1 MDLGSL
7 NVLAQL
13 AECPIF
19 LSWKSLHP
27 TTQEHNNVDQAE
39 INLANIR
46 INKDCPRTYKTK
58 CILDN
63 AETDQVQLD
72 HAETASVMYAMY
84 SITKVSVI
92 LITLTFYMYSFLY
105 TRYFMLIFL
114 YIIFFILIIF
124 ILIIFI
130 LVLFLNWLFYT
141 PYFYTLLFHYLTHA
155 AAHYLTQQG
164 QHKQMTQP
172 NLPMHSMHNSNHEL
186 WTHVR

>member
-1 MDLGSL
+1 M
-7 NVLAQL
+7 AQL

-46 INKDCPRTYKTK
+46 INTDCPRPIKTK

-92 LITLTFYMYSFLY
+92 LITLTFYIYSFLY
-105 TRYFMLIFL
+105 TRYFMLIFYTL
-114 YIIFFILIIF
+114 YFLYSFFILIIF

-130 LVLFLNWLFYT
+130 LVLFLNSLFYT
-141 PYFYTLLFHYLTHA
+141 PYFYTLLFHYLTR

>member
-1 MDLGSL
+1 M
-7 NVLAQL
+7 AQL

-84 SITKVSVI
+84 NQGLSYSYYTHFLYV
-92 LITLTFYMYSFLY
+92 LIFVYPLFYVNFFIHYIFYTHYFYTHYFYTHYFYTGIIFKLTFLY
-105 TRYFMLIFL
+105 PIFL
-114 YIIFFILIIF
+114 YSTFSLP
-124 ILIIFI
+124 
-130 LVLFLNWLFYT
+130 YT
-141 PYFYTLLFHYLTHA
+141 CGGSL
-155 AAHYLTQQG
+155 
-164 QHKQMTQP
+164 P
-172 NLPMHSMHNSNHEL
+172 NP
-186 WTHVR
+186 TGPT